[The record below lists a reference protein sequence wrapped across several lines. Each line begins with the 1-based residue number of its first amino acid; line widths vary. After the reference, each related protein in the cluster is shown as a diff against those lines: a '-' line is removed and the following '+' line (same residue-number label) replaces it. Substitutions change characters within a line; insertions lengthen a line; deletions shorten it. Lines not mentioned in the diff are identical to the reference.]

1 MGVIVKNTILED
13 VLACHNKGLNNQ
25 EIANNFGISSVK
37 VRKLLITAGIT
48 FTSKTYELVTAM
60 HKRGYSAAEIAA
72 KCNLS
77 IATVIAYLPYS
88 RCIYDLEDVSTD
100 CLYKR
105 VWRQAK
111 K

>member
-1 MGVIVKNTILED
+1 MGAIVKNTILED
-13 VLACHNKGLNNQ
+13 VLAYHNKGWNNR
-25 EIANNFGISSVK
+25 EIADKFGISDAK
-37 VRKLLITAGIT
+37 VRKLLITAGIEPD
-48 FTSKTYELVTAM
+48 SNTYALVTAM

-88 RCIYDLEDVSTD
+88 RCIYDLEDVSTG

-105 VWRQAK
+105 VWRQIK